1 MKSRTLIVLS
11 SNFINLLLNSAS
23 QMSIARNLRIE
34 DYAYYLSVMATVP
47 ILAVVAIA
55 FQQTSAMNDIDE
67 RKANWAQLL
76 KLIFLKCLPYSI
88 ICLILGGIILI
99 KAKDLWAILIFMV
112 LILNFTVIFAGIV
125 GMAQR
130 KMELMKWLF
139 LSVLDSVSRLLVLL
153 VLLRFNA
160 SVLIII
166 FGLVASS
173 FLTIIIC
180 VLLFSKQKIS
190 LTNKMEKFSY
200 KQIQINI
207 FFYLFLQSDI
217 LILQGM
223 SWSDQNEDYVI
234 LSTLVKILAGIGI
247 LFGQMILINSKKI
260 DLIETKFW
268 QLAEYKYYL
277 AIWVGGF
284 FILVLF
290 LSNLNIIESILLI
303 ILNQQVEFD
312 IKNSLSI
319 FIAQMFIVK
328 SFFFVIV
335 NLEKNN
341 YSSYIFLLSST
352 LFYLLSY
359 RMQNITDLSTIFMI
373 ISILNFVFCKII
385 YKIISR

>member
-1 MKSRTLIVLS
+1 
-11 SNFINLLLNSAS
+11 
-23 QMSIARNLRIE
+23 
-34 DYAYYLSVMATVP
+34 MATVP
-47 ILAVVAIA
+47 ILSVITIA

-67 RKANWAQLL
+67 RKVNWAQLF

-88 ICLILGGIILI
+88 TCLIIGGIFLT

-112 LILNFTVIFAGIV
+112 LFLNFTVFFAGIV

-139 LSVLDSVSRLLVLL
+139 LTVLESVLRLLVLL

-166 FGLVASS
+166 FSLVITS

-200 KQIQINI
+200 KQIQINL
-207 FFYLFLQSDI
+207 FFYFFLQSDI

-234 LSTLVKILAGIGI
+234 LSTLVKILAGVGI

-260 DLIETKFW
+260 DRIEAKFW

-290 LSNLNIIESILLI
+290 LSNLNIIESIILI

-312 IKNSLSI
+312 IKNSFNI

-341 YSSYIFLLSST
+341 HSSYIFLLSTS

-359 RMQNITDLSTIFMI
+359 RIQNITDLSTIFMI
-373 ISILNFVFCKII
+373 ISILNFVF
-385 YKIISR
+385 YKIIDKIISN